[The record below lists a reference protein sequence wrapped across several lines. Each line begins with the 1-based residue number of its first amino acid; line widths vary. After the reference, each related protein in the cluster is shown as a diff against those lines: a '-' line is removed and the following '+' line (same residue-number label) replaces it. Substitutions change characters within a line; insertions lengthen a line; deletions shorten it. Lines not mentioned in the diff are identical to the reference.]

1 MKKYL
6 IASTFIAL
14 FMSFKQQQDSTK
26 SKQDSI
32 RKADLEERKRDLVK
46 KSNQTPPQKDFS
58 EQFKPKQNPKSNYIY
73 KDGRIIGGSS
83 TLKLGKN

>member
-26 SKQDSI
+26 TKQDSI

-46 KSNQTPPQKDFS
+46 KLNQKSTQKDFS
-58 EQFKPKQNPKSNYIY
+58 EQFKPKQNPKSEYIY
-73 KDGRIIGGSS
+73 KDGRVVGGKT
-83 TLKLGKN
+83 TLKTIKL